1 MTLDREPEANGA
13 EPRRGD
19 VILQLMELVGDSE
32 QGKLP
37 GCRGT
42 MDVRGKS
49 KVGGSA
55 MKLLQRLPQ
64 DKGEAC
70 RFMRVLYT

>member
-55 MKLLQRLPQ
+55 MKLLQRLRQ